1 MIEAGTFPISSGT
14 ATIEPDP
21 WTPGTWLL
29 RVNGVESSQLNPDT
43 PEELGFEYMRWAAA
57 VLTHRFAAD
66 ERIRVLHLG
75 GAGCTFARWVTA
87 VYPQAH
93 QVAVEL
99 DAGLAE
105 LARTRFDLPR
115 APQLKIRVG
124 EAGEVMAGMHPGTR
138 EVVFRD
144 VFAPAPDAPA
154 PDAPHLTPAHL
165 TGTAAAASA
174 ASVLTPGGVYV
185 LNIGGGPDLTS
196 VRQEVAAL
204 AEVFPHVEVMADPA
218 MLKGRRRG
226 NVIAAASDLPLS
238 DEALGGRSGLVRAL
252 LSDPV
257 PARLVDSVEK
267 FTAGARPRP

>member
-21 WTPGTWLL
+21 WSPGAWLL

-43 PEELGFEYMRWAAA
+43 PEEMGFEYMRWAAA
-57 VLTHRFAAD
+57 VLTHRFPTD
-66 ERIRVLHLG
+66 LRIRVLHLG
-75 GAGCTFARWVTA
+75 GAGCTFARWVSA

-124 EAGEVMAGMHPGTR
+124 EAGEVLAGMHPGTR

-144 VFAPAPDAPA
+144 VFAPASDEPDALHVTPE
-154 PDAPHLTPAHL
+154 HLT
-165 TGTAAAASA
+165 TTAAAASA
-174 ASVLTPGGVYV
+174 ASVLTAGGVYV

-204 AEVFPHVEVMADPA
+204 REVFAHVEVMADPT

-226 NVIAAASDLPLS
+226 NVIAAASDAPLT
-238 DEALGGRSGLVRAL
+238 DDALGGRAALARTL

-257 PARLVDSVEK
+257 PARLVDSVDT
-267 FTAGARPRP
+267 FVAGVRPRP

>member
-21 WTPGTWLL
+21 WSPGAWLL

-43 PEELGFEYMRWAAA
+43 PEEMGFEYMRWAAA
-57 VLTHRFAAD
+57 VLTHRFPTD
-66 ERIRVLHLG
+66 LRIRVLHLG
-75 GAGCTFARWVTA
+75 GAGCTFARWVSA

-124 EAGEVMAGMHPGTR
+124 EAGEVLAGMHPGTR

-144 VFAPAPDAPA
+144 VFAPASDEADALHVTPE
-154 PDAPHLTPAHL
+154 HLT
-165 TGTAAAASA
+165 TTAAAASA
-174 ASVLTPGGVYV
+174 ASVLTAGGVYV

-204 AEVFPHVEVMADPA
+204 REVFAHVEVMADPT

-226 NVIAAASDLPLS
+226 NVIAAASDAPLT
-238 DEALGGRSGLVRAL
+238 DDALGGRAALARTL

-257 PARLVDSVEK
+257 PARLVDSVDT
-267 FTAGARPRP
+267 FVAGVRPRP

>member
-21 WTPGTWLL
+21 WTPGAFLL

-43 PEELGFEYMRWAAA
+43 PTELGFEYMRWAAA
-57 VLTHRFAAD
+57 VLTHRFATD
-66 ERIRVLHLG
+66 QRIRVLHLG

-105 LARTRFDLPR
+105 LARTRFELPR

-124 EAGEVMAGMHPGTR
+124 EAGEVLAGMRPGTR

-144 VFAPAPDAPA
+144 VFAPVSDDPDAL
-154 PDAPHLTPAHL
+154 HVTPEHL
-165 TGTAAAASA
+165 TGVSAAASA
-174 ASVLTPGGVYV
+174 ASVLTPGGVY
-185 LNIGGGPDLTS
+185 LMNIGGGPDLTS

-204 AEVFPHVEVMADPA
+204 CEVFPHVEVMADA
-218 MLKGRRRG
+218 TMLKGRRRG
-226 NVIAAASDLPLS
+226 NVIAAASDAPLTDKS
-238 DEALGGRSGLVRAL
+238 LGGPSALARTL

-257 PARLVDSVEK
+257 PARVVDDLGLENVDIIRGRSE
-267 FTAGARPRP
+267 

>member
-21 WTPGTWLL
+21 WSPGAWLL
-29 RVNGVESSQLNPDT
+29 RVNGVESSQLNPET
-43 PEELGFEYMRWAAA
+43 PEEMGFEYMRWAAA
-57 VLTHRFAAD
+57 VLRHRFPTGR
-66 ERIRVLHLG
+66 RIRVLHLG
-75 GAGCTFARWVTA
+75 GAGCTFARWVSA

-105 LARTRFDLPR
+105 LARTHFDLPR

-124 EAGEVMAGMHPGTR
+124 EAGEVMAGMHPDTR

-144 VFAPAPDAPA
+144 VFAPASAEPDAL
-154 PDAPHLTPAHL
+154 HVTPEHL
-165 TGTAAAASA
+165 TGTTAAASA
-174 ASVLTPGGVYV
+174 ASVLASGGVYL

-204 AEVFPHVEVMADPA
+204 REVFAHVEVMADPT

-226 NVIAAASDLPLS
+226 NVIAAASDLPLT
-238 DEALGGRSGLVRAL
+238 DESLGGRSALARTL

-267 FTAGARPRP
+267 FTAGARSRP